1 MVEQGRKAKRRT
13 AAGQGGGR
21 LISRNVT
28 VDGHRTSLRLEP
40 ETWAALDEICQLEET
55 NVHALC
61 SLIERH
67 RRGTSR
73 TSAVR
78 VFIVSYFRAAA
89 RGVGRPPAGVVADM
103 LPEIAAFRRQHASR
117 T

>member
-1 MVEQGRKAKRRT
+1 MVENRRKEKRGIAVSHGT
-13 AAGQGGGR
+13 GR

-40 ETWAALDEICQLEET
+40 ETWSALDEICQLEET

-61 SLIERH
+61 SLIERR

-89 RGVGRPPAGVVADM
+89 RGVGRPPAGIVADM
-103 LPEIAAFRRQHASR
+103 LPEIAAFRRQHGGR